1 MSVLI
6 PHTPPHFSVNRV
18 RIVDLPGLPIDDAV
32 RGQRAVDLLSSWAV
46 IRYARA
52 RALDLEL
59 PDAFAQD
66 TRHTRL
72 ALPRWIDASLN
83 SPHPTVRAA
92 AQAIGRRLG
101 RNLGHLLLA
110 LRRGDPVNRA
120 ARPDW
125 GAQEWAMW
133 AGIRHVWLGGGLM
146 SGQLG
151 RQIVAHARAV
161 LAELGDG
168 DALQVTHSSHPAS
181 VTLLGAARYL
191 PHSARHAL
199 CMDFGHTRVKRAV
212 ADLADG
218 TLVRLRRYDPLMTG
232 LEWLG
237 QDRAPHPDTGR
248 QVLEFMAQAIAQTW
262 AACTAGGQ
270 APDRDVML
278 CVAAYVQGG
287 RLLGNGLYANLSTLA
302 DDARPLLARAI
313 AARVPHAPRDL
324 RVHLI
329 HDGTAAC
336 AVHAGVSHAA
346 VILAGTALGIGFPPP
361 ETKGLR
367 PLADTLAVC
376 QDIYKEKLF

>member
-1 MSVLI
+1 MSVRI

-52 RALDLEL
+52 QAVALEL

-72 ALPRWIDASLN
+72 ALPRWVDA
-83 SPHPTVRAA
+83 R
-92 AQAIGRRLG
+92 
-101 RNLGHLLLA
+101 
-110 LRRGDPVNRA
+110 
-120 ARPDW
+120 
-125 GAQEWAMW
+125 
-133 AGIRHVWLGGGLM
+133 
-146 SGQLG
+146 
-151 RQIVAHARAV
+151 
-161 LAELGDG
+161 
-168 DALQVTHSSHPAS
+168 
-181 VTLLGAARYL
+181 
-191 PHSARHAL
+191 
-199 CMDFGHTRVKRAV
+199 
-212 ADLADG
+212 
-218 TLVRLRRYDPLMTG
+218 MTG

-237 QDRAPHPDTGR
+237 QGRAPNPDTGR
-248 QVLEFMAQAIAQTW
+248 QVLEFMAQTVAQTW
-262 AACTAGGQ
+262 TACTAGGQ
-270 APDRDVML
+270 APNHDVML

-313 AARVPHAPRDL
+313 AARVPHAPRGL

-336 AVHAGVSHAA
+336 AVHAGTLRAA
-346 VILAGTALGIGFPPP
+346 MILVGTALGIGFPPP

-376 QDIYKEKLF
+376 